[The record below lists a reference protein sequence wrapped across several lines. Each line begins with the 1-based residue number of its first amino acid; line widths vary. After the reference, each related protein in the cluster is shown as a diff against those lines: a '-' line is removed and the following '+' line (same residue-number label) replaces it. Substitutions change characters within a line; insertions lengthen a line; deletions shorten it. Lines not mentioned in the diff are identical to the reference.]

1 MSNNGWEWYAPS
13 RPIAVEGG
21 IKARSKR
28 GAIGETWWSQRFIEV
43 LESFHLGTRLTRGKN
58 YARRGQVIDLFVEPG
73 AATAQVQGSR
83 SRPYRVRIG
92 LQPFGKA
99 DWAKVTEALAADAW
113 YAAKLLAGEMP
124 TGIIDLFADLGLSL
138 FPAQAADLPMD
149 CSCPDWSVPCKHIAA
164 TFYLLAERF
173 DEDPFEILA
182 WRGRDREELLNAIS
196 ATRSGGAVGDRREAA
211 PALTPLTDCLD
222 TYWTMPPL
230 PPREGAPIV
239 PVDALLTEAPAV
251 PLTVRGIGLAAAFL
265 PAYRA
270 ADPHRGD
277 EP

>member
-1 MSNNGWEWYAPS
+1 MSNNGWDWYAPS

-21 IKARSKR
+21 LKARSKR
-28 GAIGETWWSQRFIEV
+28 GAIGETWWSQRFIAV

-58 YARRGQVIDLFVEPG
+58 YARRGQVIDLSVEPG
-73 AATAQVQGSR
+73 AVTSQVQGSR

-92 LQPFGKA
+92 FQPFGKS

-124 TGIIDLFADLGLSL
+124 TGIIDLFETLGLSL
-138 FPAQAADLPMD
+138 FPAHAADLPMD
-149 CSCPDWSVPCKHIAA
+149 CSCPDFSVPCKHIAA

-196 ATRSGGAVGDRREAA
+196 AARTGGALGDRREAA
-211 PALTPLTDCLD
+211 ETLTPLTDCLD
-222 TYWTMPPL
+222 TFWTMPSL
-230 PPREGAPIV
+230 PPRDSALGVPI
-239 PVDALLTEAPAV
+239 DALLAEAPST
-251 PLTVRGIGLAAAFL
+251 PLTVRGVSLPDALHPAYAAADF
-265 PAYRA
+265 
-270 ADPHRGD
+270 
-277 EP
+277 

>member
-1 MSNNGWEWYAPS
+1 MSNHNWDWYAPS

-21 IKARSKR
+21 IKARSRR
-28 GAIGETWWSQRFIEV
+28 GAIGETWWSRRFIEV
-43 LESFHLGTRLTRGKN
+43 LESFHLGSRLTRGKN

-73 AATAQVQGSR
+73 AVTAQVQGSR

-99 DWAKVTEALAADAW
+99 DWVKATEALTADAW

-124 TGIIDLFADLGLSL
+124 REIIDLFAGLGLSV

-182 WRGRDREELLNAIS
+182 WRGRDRTELLNAIS
-196 ATRSGGAVGDRREAA
+196 ATRTGGVVGDRREIA
-211 PALTPLTDCLD
+211 PALTPLTDCFD
-222 TYWTMPPL
+222 TYWTMPTL
-230 PPREGAPIV
+230 SPREPAPMV
-239 PVDALLTEAPAV
+239 PADALLAEV
-251 PLTVRGIGLAAAFL
+251 PTLSLTVRGIGIVDAIR
-265 PAYRA
+265 PAYRGSS
-270 ADPHRGD
+270 PK
-277 EP
+277 

>member
-1 MSNNGWEWYAPS
+1 MSNNGWDWYAPS

-28 GAIGETWWSQRFIEV
+28 GAIGETWWSQRFIAV

-58 YARRGQVIDLFVEPG
+58 YARRGQVIDLSVEPG
-73 AATAQVQGSR
+73 AVTAQVQGSR
-83 SRPYRVRIG
+83 ARPYRVRLG

-99 DWAKVTEALAADAW
+99 DWSKVTDVLATDAW

-124 TGIIDLFADLGLSL
+124 PDIIDLFDTLGLSL
-138 FPAQAADLPMD
+138 FPARAADLPMD

-196 ATRSGGAVGDRREAA
+196 AARTGGAVSDRREVAE
-211 PALTPLTDCLD
+211 ALIPLTDCLD
-222 TYWTMPPL
+222 TFWTMPPL
-230 PPREGAPIV
+230 PSRESALGVPI
-239 PVDALLTEAPAV
+239 DALLAEAPST
-251 PLTVRGIGLAAAFL
+251 PLTVRGTGLTDAL
-265 PAYRA
+265 HPAYTVV
-270 ADPHRGD
+270 DS
-277 EP
+277 